1 VPRWAIASVPH
12 KFLDCP
18 PFSPVTRRVPVKA
31 TLQDVATRAG
41 VHRTTVSLAL
51 RDRPR
56 IPAATRERVKAIAV
70 KLGYRIN
77 PLVSALMQSRRS
89 GKAVKHIAL
98 AYVTNY
104 PTRFGWR
111 PPHHDR
117 PDFFPGA
124 VERARDFGYQLEHF
138 WLAEPGMTP
147 HRFCDILSARGIHG
161 LIVGRLPP
169 GQQAME
175 LLWSRFSCVAL
186 GLTLRS
192 PLLHHVTENHFD
204 AAWQGMQRCRE
215 RGYQRVGFVFSEAND
230 SPRVGDRW
238 LGAFLAQQQ
247 QFPAADRLPPCRAV
261 PADEKSF
268 REWFTRVRPDALLA
282 NHGRPV
288 LAWLARMGRRVPRD
302 VGLIDLA
309 GDHPELHCA
318 GVYYDPAK
326 LGALAVEMLIGL
338 THRNE
343 TGVPDDQH
351 EILLNGEWRDGRTLP
366 PRERSASRRISVN
379 DERKLRLGA
388 SPLGG
393 TTSQLSTCA
402 PREVAPA

>member
-1 VPRWAIASVPH
+1 MPAQ
-12 KFLDCP
+12 
-18 PFSPVTRRVPVKA
+18 A
-31 TLQDVATRAG
+31 TLQDVATRAA

-51 RDRPR
+51 RDHPR
-56 IPAATRERVKAIAV
+56 IPAATRERVKAVAA

-89 GKAVKHIAL
+89 GKALKHIAL

-124 VERARDFGYQLEHF
+124 VERARDFGYKLEHF

-147 HRFCDILSARGIHG
+147 HRFCDILSARGING

-175 LLWSRFSCVAL
+175 LAWSRFSCVAL
-186 GLTLRS
+186 GLTLRA

-215 RGYQRVGFVFSEAND
+215 RGYRRVGFVFSEAND
-230 SPRVGDRW
+230 SPRVGNRW
-238 LGAFLAQQQ
+238 LGAFLAEQQ
-247 QFPAADRLPPCRAV
+247 QFPRADRLPPCPAV
-261 PADEKSF
+261 PADERSF
-268 REWFTRVRPDALLA
+268 RDWFERVRPDALLA
-282 NHGRPV
+282 NHSRPV
-288 LAWLARMGRRVPRD
+288 LAWLECMGRRVPRD

-309 GDHPELHCA
+309 GDHPELECA

-326 LGALAVEMLIGL
+326 LGALAVEMLVGL
-338 THRNE
+338 LHRNE

-351 EILLNGEWRDGRTLP
+351 EILLTGEWRDGRTLP
-366 PRERSASRRISVN
+366 PR
-379 DERKLRLGA
+379 K
-388 SPLGG
+388 
-393 TTSQLSTCA
+393 
-402 PREVAPA
+402 

>member
-1 VPRWAIASVPH
+1 MPS
-12 KFLDCP
+12 
-18 PFSPVTRRVPVKA
+18 KA
-31 TLQDVATRAG
+31 TLQDVASRAG

-51 RDRPR
+51 RDHPR
-56 IPAATRERVKAIAV
+56 IPLSTRERVKAIAA

-89 GKAVKHIAL
+89 GRAVKHVAL

-104 PTRFGWR
+104 PTCFGWR

-117 PDFFPGA
+117 PNFFPGA
-124 VERARDFGYQLEHF
+124 VDRARDFGYKLEHF

-147 HRFCDILSARGIHG
+147 ARFCDILTARGING

-175 LLWSRFSCVAL
+175 LVWQRFSCVAL
-186 GLTLRS
+186 GLTLRE

-204 AAWQGMQRCRE
+204 AAWQAMLCCRE
-215 RGYQRVGFVFSEAND
+215 RGYRRVGFVFSEAND

-238 LGAFLAQQQ
+238 LGAFLAQQR
-247 QFPAADRLPPCRAV
+247 QFPSANRLPPCPAV
-261 PADEKSF
+261 PADERSF
-268 REWFTRVRPDALLA
+268 RDWFLRVRPDAVLT

-288 LAWLARMGRRVPRD
+288 LGWLAGMGQRVPRD

-309 GDHPELHCA
+309 GDHPELKCA

-326 LGALAVEMLIGL
+326 LGALAVEMLVGL
-338 THRNE
+338 MHRNE

-351 EILLNGEWRDGRTLP
+351 EILLTGKWRDGRTLP
-366 PRERSASRRISVN
+366 A
-379 DERKLRLGA
+379 RK
-388 SPLGG
+388 
-393 TTSQLSTCA
+393 
-402 PREVAPA
+402 